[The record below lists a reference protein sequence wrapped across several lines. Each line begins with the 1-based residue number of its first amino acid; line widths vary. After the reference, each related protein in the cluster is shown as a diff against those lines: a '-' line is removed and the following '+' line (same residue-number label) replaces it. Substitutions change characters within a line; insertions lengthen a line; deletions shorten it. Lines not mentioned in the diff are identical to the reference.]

1 LFSALSDQI
10 WADTTHHEE
19 LRAACVKFQRDH
31 PDEYKPFVTVRASER
46 PKRKM
51 ANDVNRGPP
60 TAAEMDARLEYHLTE
75 MAKGGTWGGHME
87 ISAFSRAYNVK
98 IKIFHPRSEND
109 FTHTPAEDPAM
120 CADLPTVMIAYNPYG
135 EHYSSVRLAS
145 GTHRGIGL
153 QHLRS
158 SEPRPTSPN
167 STIEA
172 LAVSFESDSSRSPSS
187 KASSVERDLD
197 GDEDDE
203 DLVAPAK
210 RARLARVARLARAAA
225 KVEEEEKPAD
235 ASASQESLTSAA
247 TSAELPDSGATSA
260 TELDSD
266 PSVPRHRGRAANRG
280 SSVPA
285 ESSSR
290 EQSVA
295 VRRRLKKQ
303 RELTL
308 DFSKPLRSPL
318 VVRAKG
324 RRPNSPATPMTV

>member
-1 LFSALSDQI
+1 
-10 WADTTHHEE
+10 
-19 LRAACVKFQRDH
+19 
-31 PDEYKPFVTVRASER
+31 
-46 PKRKM
+46 
-51 ANDVNRGPP
+51 
-60 TAAEMDARLEYHLTE
+60 
-75 MAKGGTWGGHME
+75 ME

-109 FTHTPAEDPAM
+109 FTHTPAEDPAI

-153 QHLRS
+153 QHLRAS
-158 SEPRPTSPN
+158 RSRPTSPN

-172 LAVSFESDSSRSPSS
+172 LAASFESDSSRSPSS
-187 KASSVERDLD
+187 QASSVERDLD
-197 GDEDDE
+197 GDEEDE
-203 DLVAPAK
+203 GLVAPAK
-210 RARLARVARLARAAA
+210 RAKLARVARLARAAA
-225 KVEEEEKPAD
+225 TVEEVEKRPAD
-235 ASASQESLTSAA
+235 ASSSSQESLT
-247 TSAELPDSGATSA
+247 TSVTSVELPDSGATSA
-260 TELDSD
+260 TEPDSE
-266 PSVPRHRGRAANRG
+266 PSVSRRRGRAANRG

-295 VRRRLKKQ
+295 VRRRLKKLERGAAQ
-303 RELTL
+303 KERELVL

-324 RRPNSPATPMTV
+324 RRPQSPVTPMTV